1 MSLAKRGRGYWKFN
15 AQLLHDLDYIA
26 VVKKCIHDTILEYHN
41 SGNITDLINI
51 ELSVND
57 QMFFE
62 ILKMKIRS
70 LTINYSINKSKQE
83 KSDMKKLEQEI
94 QDLENAFVHNPV
106 EQIKNKLN
114 DKKNMQIRQREKI
127 IDGIILRSK
136 AEWYENGE
144 KCSKFF
150 CCLEKRN
157 FLSKTVSELI
167 DEKGNHLSSTDD
179 VLNEQK
185 LFYKKLYS
193 TRRLPDIKNLHE
205 SSFFSMI
212 FIYQTS

>member
-1 MSLAKRGRGYWKFN
+1 MIHGEPNSRQYTWRQHSPLKQSRIDYFLISEDLFSLIKDTDIKPGYRTDHSAISFTFSVSLAKRGRGYWKFN

-26 VVKKCIHDTILEYHN
+26 VVKKCIHDAILEYNN

-51 ELSVND
+51 ELSCND
-57 QMFFE
+57 QMFE

-114 DKKNMQIRQREKI
+114 DKKNMQIRQR
-127 IDGIILRSK
+127 
-136 AEWYENGE
+136 
-144 KCSKFF
+144 
-150 CCLEKRN
+150 
-157 FLSKTVSELI
+157 
-167 DEKGNHLSSTDD
+167 
-179 VLNEQK
+179 
-185 LFYKKLYS
+185 
-193 TRRLPDIKNLHE
+193 
-205 SSFFSMI
+205 
-212 FIYQTS
+212 